1 MYAVIETGGTQFTIE
16 EGALIQIPKID
27 GSIGDKLTLDKV
39 LLISDGKD
47 PQVGKPYLENA
58 TVDAELTAQD
68 KDDKVTVYKFK
79 RRTKYRKTTGHRQ
92 PYTEVK
98 ILKINAPA

>member
-1 MYAVIETGGTQFTIE
+1 MYAVIESGGTQFTIE
-16 EGALIQIPKID
+16 EGTQVRIPKIE
-27 GSIGDKLTLDKV
+27 GSVGDKITLDKV
-39 LLISDGKD
+39 LLISDGD
-47 PQVGKPYLENA
+47 EPTVGSPYLENA

-79 RRTKYRKTTGHRQ
+79 RRTKYRRTKGHRQ
-92 PYTEVK
+92 PFTELR

>member
-16 EGALIQIPKID
+16 EGHQIKVPRIE
-27 GSIGDKLTLDKV
+27 GTVGDKITLDKV
-39 LLISDGKD
+39 LIISDGDEPKIGV
-47 PQVGKPYLENA
+47 PFLENA

-68 KDDKVTVYKFK
+68 KADKVTIYKYK
-79 RRTKYRKTTGHRQ
+79 RRTKYRRTKGHRQ
-92 PYTEVK
+92 PFTELK